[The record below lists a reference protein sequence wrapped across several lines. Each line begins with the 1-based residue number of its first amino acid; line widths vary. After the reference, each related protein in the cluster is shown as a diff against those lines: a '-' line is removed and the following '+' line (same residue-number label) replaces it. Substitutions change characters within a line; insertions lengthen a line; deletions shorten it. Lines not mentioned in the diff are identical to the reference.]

1 MKKMAVCLRVK
12 TVAPLA
18 MLIGLPLLSN
28 AAEVFPA
35 AANALAIDTLLR
47 HGTALQQ
54 AQSPLADMQR
64 HTLIASDSESDP
76 DALYVQYGEEDAAQ
90 VTGLPERGYGLR
102 SELAI
107 SGGDYRLTPRWTA
120 GARIGR
126 LEQTLCFD
134 GNDDTLDH
142 SANLLSLYA
151 EWFKNGFTASTLL
164 GYAQGELESVRT
176 LSEGGDTTQNEVDTR
191 QQMQSVAGRYA
202 FQNGGWQ
209 YGPFSRLDFS
219 RSDIDGYT
227 DIESDSTIS
236 WRSRRAN
243 SRVFSMGVHGAYVF
257 DANNATLTPYFTL
270 ATRKELQRTRSNLD
284 GVSSSVTSVSEISLK
299 PARLDERWHEL
310 SCGFSM
316 ALDKR
321 LLLTSRFEKAL
332 DLHQQDQ
339 DAVFL
344 RADWIFQ

>member
-1 MKKMAVCLRVK
+1 MKKLAVCLRVK

-18 MLIGLPLLSN
+18 MLMGLPLLSN

-35 AANALAIDTLLR
+35 AANAPTIDTLLR
-47 HGTALQQ
+47 HGAALQL

-64 HTLIASDSESDP
+64 DSLIASDSESDP
-76 DALYVQYGEEDAAQ
+76 DALYVQYGEEDATQ
-90 VTGLPERGYGLR
+90 VDGLPERGYALR

-107 SGGDYRLTPRWTA
+107 SGGDYRLNPHWSA

-126 LEQTLCFD
+126 LEQTLRFD

-176 LSEGGDTTQNEVDTR
+176 LNEDRDTTQSEVDTR
-191 QQMQSVAGRYA
+191 QQMLGIAGRYA

-219 RSDIDGYT
+219 RSDIDSYT
-227 DIESDSTIS
+227 EQDSNIT
-236 WRSRRAN
+236 WHSRQAN

-270 ATRKELQRTRSNLD
+270 ATRKELQATRSNLD
-284 GVSSSVTSVSEISLK
+284 GISSSETTISEISVK
-299 PARLDERWHEL
+299 PASLDERWHEL

-321 LLLTSRFEKAL
+321 LLLTSRFEKAF